1 MKKELSYCYQIN
13 QGLFLYRSWISINW
27 SISLTPWS
35 FASSFAF
42 HPKLSIMLISAPL
55 ASKTFTNST
64 LLFRIAV
71 NNGVAPYPSKQF
83 TSNTLGSSLVLSFAC
98 PDAILCN
105 ILLSRKSKRNTY
117 IHFRVN
123 HVHDIMKIFRT
134 ISRIK
139 RFNTEKYTLYLD
151 KKLQIAPYRGS
162 DILSKRTE
170 IIKKIQTQEQVSI
183 VRSQIERIKR
193 QI

>member
-1 MKKELSYCYQIN
+1 MKIKICYCYGLT
-13 QGLFLYRSWISINW
+13 QGLSLFYSWFSSNCLIS
-27 SISLTPWS
+27 STPWC

-83 TSNTLGSSLVLSFAC
+83 TSNTLRSSLVLSFAC

-123 HVHDIMKIFRT
+123 HVHDLCL
-134 ISRIK
+134 IK
-139 RFNTEKYTLYLD
+139 FL
-151 KKLQIAPYRGS
+151 
-162 DILSKRTE
+162 
-170 IIKKIQTQEQVSI
+170 EQY
-183 VRSQIERIKR
+183 QG
-193 QI
+193 